1 MAAALAGEQALSELS
16 EEEGVV
22 FNAIDCHRV
31 RRRHMSERE
40 LVRRRRRTFQSIDVA
55 TRHECVSLTLT

>member
-1 MAAALAGEQALSELS
+1 MAAALADELALSELS

-22 FNAIDCHRV
+22 FNAVDCHCV

-40 LVRRRRRTFQSIDVA
+40 IVRRRRRTFQSIDFA
-55 TRHECVSLTLT
+55 KRHECVSLTLT